1 MEIVY
6 EVIRFL
12 ATGAALGIM
21 LILYTKK
28 LYNQMEPNIT
38 ELIDSV
44 KKLAEEIGDDV
55 KQALVINNSV
65 NNDVAKIKDV
75 LKKKLKID
83 INKLEQGKCLPTKK

>member
-1 MEIVY
+1 LEWHGLEGENLMEIVY

-38 ELIDSV
+38 QLINNV
-44 KKLAEEIGDDV
+44 EKLVNEIGDDV
-55 KQALVINNSV
+55 KQALTINDSV
-65 NNDVAKIKDV
+65 NQRIEIVEN
-75 LKKKLKID
+75 KLKQ
-83 INKLEQGKCLPTKK
+83 LEL